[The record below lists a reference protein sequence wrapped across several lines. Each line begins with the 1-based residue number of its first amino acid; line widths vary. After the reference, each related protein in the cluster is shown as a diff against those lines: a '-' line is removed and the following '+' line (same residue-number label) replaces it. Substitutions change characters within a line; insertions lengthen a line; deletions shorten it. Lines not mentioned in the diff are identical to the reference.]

1 MELSSDLS
9 NTAGQVVKEMNT
21 LLGPVDQ
28 NQPGAREALLALSHQ
43 LTAILETPSESIQ
56 RIGWA
61 EVQHLVQLKGSH
73 ESMD

>member
-9 NTAGQVVKEMNT
+9 TTAGHVVKKMNT

-43 LTAILETPSESIQ
+43 LTVIETPSESIQ

-61 EVQHLVQLKGSH
+61 EVPHLVQLKS
-73 ESMD
+73 